1 MSTVIQFTSSND
13 SIAVH
18 EDLEEVSQAFRVAGG
33 GPLRLTR
40 AGAGDP
46 VLINPAR
53 IACWY
58 PQRNADRGGFD
69 NPVVLPRRSAR
80 PI

>member
-1 MSTVIQFTSSND
+1 MSTVIQFSGSND
-13 SIAVH
+13 SIAVR
-18 EDLEEVSQAFRVAGG
+18 EDLEEVSQVFEVAAG

-46 VLINPAR
+46 VVINPAQ

-58 PQRNADRGGFD
+58 PQRNGDRGSLD
-69 NPVVLPRRSAR
+69 NPMVLPRRSAR